1 VEPVRNKEPTA
12 GSRRARELD
21 TVTGQQGMVGSPADV
36 IDWGTVR
43 VAVDPFGRL
52 TVGRPDGV
60 THEGVIPVRAFPTTD
75 PGRWISFTD
84 SQGRELLLLE
94 SLELLS
100 PDSRGIVAQEL
111 ARREFQPRIGRI
123 IEARAGSSQTD
134 WRVQSDR
141 GEVGFATTTE
151 ESVRA
156 QGEHAVLITDTR
168 GIRYLIPDRR
178 ELDSESQKILRRFL

>member
-1 VEPVRNKEPTA
+1 MTR
-12 GSRRARELD
+12 
-21 TVTGQQGMVGSPADV
+21 SPADV
-36 IDWGTVR
+36 IDWRAVR

-60 THEGVIPVRAFPTTD
+60 THEGVVPVRAFPTTD

-84 SQGRELLLLE
+84 TQGRELLLLE
-94 SLELLS
+94 SLDQLS
-100 PDSRGIVAQEL
+100 ADSRRLVEQEL
-111 ARREFQPRIGRI
+111 ARREFQPRIGAI

-134 WRVQSDR
+134 WRVRTDR
-141 GEVGFATTTE
+141 GEVSFATTTE

-156 QGEHAVLITDTR
+156 QGEQAVLITDTR

-178 ELDSESQKILRRFL
+178 ELDLESQKILRRFL